1 MFSRRQPEIAIL
13 FLLGCSLLSA
23 PARAQVSPATKS
35 GATHKPESA
44 SSRLDAIIASGRL
57 DDLRWPDFSGYRSHL
72 ISFYRPLGYQ
82 LAWVRNGQPTP
93 QALEL
98 IQILENA
105 DREGLR
111 AEDYDASRWADRL
124 NLLRGPH
131 TAGAE
136 ARIDAALSVS
146 IMRYLSDLHVGRINP
161 QHVGF
166 EFDLSRKKLDLP
178 TFIREQLVNGSNLQ
192 SEVAGVEPQFPAYQ
206 RLRDALPHYIDL
218 AKQDD
223 GEKLPN
229 PIYMDK
235 GEQYAG
241 TARMTRLL
249 RLLGDLP
256 QNADVPAEAKIY
268 QGPLVDAV
276 KHFQARHGLL
286 PNGIVDTKTI
296 AEMNVPLGERVQ
308 QMRLGLERYRWSPY
322 DFNESAVLVNI
333 PEFRLYA
340 FDQGGKIALSMRVNV
355 GDDYDFQTPVFEKN
369 MLYLVFRPYWY
380 PPPGILRQEIIP
392 ELEQD
397 TSLEENDLELV
408 SATGRVM
415 STGNVTPAILQ
426 QIRSGTMTAR
436 QPPGPDNALGLVKF
450 MFPNQHHVYIHD
462 TPISVHMFSDKE
474 RTYSHGCIHAQEP
487 DKLAAWLLRDLPN
500 WDLEH
505 VDYAMHKGP
514 DNVRVNL
521 PSPVPVFIVYDT
533 VAVADNGD
541 VQFFP
546 DIYGH
551 DGVLE
556 EELEKGYPYARRGDA
571 RN

>member
-1 MFSRRQPEIAIL
+1 LFSRRQPETAIL
-13 FLLGCSLLSA
+13 FVVVFLSVSGWAQPKSSPASSTAKPLSA
-23 PARAQVSPATKS
+23 PR
-35 GATHKPESA
+35 PESA
-44 SSRLDAIIASGRL
+44 SARLGAIVASGRL
-57 DDLRWPDFSGYRSHL
+57 DDLRWPNFANYRPQL
-72 ISFYRPLGYQ
+72 TNFYRPSAYE
-82 LAWVRNGQPTP
+82 LAWVRNGQPTT
-93 QALEL
+93 QATEL
-98 IQILENA
+98 IQILEDA
-105 DREGLR
+105 ESEGLR
-111 AEDYDASRWADRL
+111 AEDYEAAGWAARVK
-124 NLLRGPH
+124 LLQEPH
-131 TAGAE
+131 TSGDE
-136 ARIDAALSVS
+136 ARFDAALSVS

-161 QHVGF
+161 QHLGF
-166 EFDLSRKKLDLP
+166 EFDVTRKKLDLP
-178 TFIREQLVNGSNLQ
+178 TFVRQRLVDGSNLRAEVSGAAPQ
-192 SEVAGVEPQFPAYQ
+192 SPAYQ
-206 RLRDALPHYIDL
+206 RLRDALPRYEEM

-241 TARMTRLL
+241 IARMARLL

-256 QNADVPAEAKIY
+256 QSADIPPDSKIY

-276 KHFQARHGLL
+276 KHFQARHGLP
-286 PNGIVDTKTI
+286 PNGIVDAKTI
-296 AEMNVPLGERVQ
+296 AEMNVPLRERVQ

-322 DFNESAVLVNI
+322 DFTQSAILVNI

-340 FDQGGKIALSMRVNV
+340 FDQGGKVALSMRVNV

-380 PPPGILRQEIIP
+380 PPPGILRAEIIP

-397 TSLEENDLELV
+397 TSLEENDIELV
-408 SATGRVM
+408 SASGKVM
-415 STGNVTPAILQ
+415 STGNVTPSILQ
-426 QIRSGTMTAR
+426 QIRSGALTVR

-450 MFPNQHHVYIHD
+450 IFPNQHHVYIHD

-487 DKLAAWLLRDLPN
+487 DKLAAWLLRDSPG
-500 WDLEH
+500 WDLEQ
-505 VDYAMHKGP
+505 VDHAMHKGP
-514 DNVRVNL
+514 DNVKVSL
-521 PSPVPVFIVYDT
+521 PSPVPVFLVYDT

-551 DGVLE
+551 DAVLE
-556 EELEKGYPYARRGDA
+556 EELAKGYPYT